1 MSSLQQNLDLRWML
15 RFNGYKTENNIK
27 YVKTNNKN
35 IARSLEFLD
44 DNKVHIK
51 YLNSESKFKFS
62 EIMALEDSF
71 NWIS

>member
-1 MSSLQQNLDLRWML
+1 ML
-15 RFNGYKTENNIK
+15 RYNGYKTENNIK

-44 DNKVHIK
+44 GDKVHIK
-51 YLNSESKFKFS
+51 YLNNDSKFKFS

>member
-1 MSSLQQNLDLRWML
+1 ML

>member
-44 DNKVHIK
+44 DDKVHIK
-51 YLNSESKFKFS
+51 YLNSDSKFKFS